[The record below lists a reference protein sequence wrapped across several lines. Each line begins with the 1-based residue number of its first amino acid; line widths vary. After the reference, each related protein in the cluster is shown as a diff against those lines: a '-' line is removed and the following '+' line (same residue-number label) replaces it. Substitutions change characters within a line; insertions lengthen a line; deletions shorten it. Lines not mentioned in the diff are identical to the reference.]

1 MTSFFSTNWFD
12 LAIYV
17 CLFVAVVMGFM
28 TGLLRS
34 LATIFGYIAGMGVAV
49 VAAPRVTPLLTTY
62 LKMPTLQTWIVIV
75 AIFVAAG
82 AVLSALL
89 RLAINE
95 MVGPNISVPD
105 RVAGAALGALRITL
119 LAIMLVVIFDRTIPP
134 GQEPAFLK
142 NSQWRPVLSS
152 AAQRGLRA
160 SAAGNRSLYR
170 PPEALP
176 PPIARIKVRV
186 GPRPRCSRTL

>member
-49 VAAPRVTPLLTTY
+49 VAAPRVTSLLTTH

-89 RLAINE
+89 RLTLNE

-105 RVAGAALGALRITL
+105 RVAGAALGALRIAL
-119 LAIMLVVIFDRTIPP
+119 LAIMLVVVFDRTIPP

-152 AAQRGLRA
+152 AAQRGLRH
-160 SAAGNRSLYR
+160 L
-170 PPEALP
+170 PPEVEAYIDRLK
-176 PPIARIKVRV
+176 RHR
-186 GPRPRCSRTL
+186 RL

>member
-49 VAAPRVTPLLTTY
+49 VAAPRVTSLLTTY

-89 RLAINE
+89 RLALNE

-105 RVAGAALGALRITL
+105 RVAGAALGALRIAL
-119 LAIMLVVIFDRTIPP
+119 LAIMLVVVFDRTIPP

-152 AAQRGLRA
+152 AAQRGLRH
-160 SAAGNRSLYR
+160 L
-170 PPEALP
+170 PPEVEAYIDRLK
-176 PPIARIKVRV
+176 RHR
-186 GPRPRCSRTL
+186 RL

>member
-34 LATIFGYIAGMGVAV
+34 LATIFGYIAGMAVAV
-49 VAAPRVTPLLTTY
+49 ALAPRVTPLLTTH
-62 LKMPTLQTWIVIV
+62 LKLPTVQTWIVIV

-82 AVLSALL
+82 AGLSALL
-89 RLAINE
+89 RLAVNE

-105 RVAGAALGALRITL
+105 RVAGAALGALRIGL
-119 LAIMLVVIFDRTIPP
+119 LAIMLVVVFDRTIPP
-134 GQEPAFLK
+134 GHEAAILK
-142 NSQWRPVLSS
+142 GSQWRPVLSS
-152 AAQRGLRA
+152 AAQRGLQK
-160 SAAGNRSLYR
+160 L
-170 PPEALP
+170 PPEVEAYVDRLK
-176 PPIARIKVRV
+176 RYR
-186 GPRPRCSRTL
+186 RQ

>member
-1 MTSFFSTNWFD
+1 
-12 LAIYV
+12 
-17 CLFVAVVMGFM
+17 
-28 TGLLRS
+28 
-34 LATIFGYIAGMGVAV
+34 MGVAV

-89 RLAINE
+89 RLALNE

-105 RVAGAALGALRITL
+105 RVAGAALGALRIAL
-119 LAIMLVVIFDRTIPP
+119 LAIMLVVIFDRAIPP

-152 AAQRGLRA
+152 AAQRGLQH
-160 SAAGNRSLYR
+160 L
-170 PPEALP
+170 PPEIETYIDRLK
-176 PPIARIKVRV
+176 RHR
-186 GPRPRCSRTL
+186 RL

>member
-1 MTSFFSTNWFD
+1 MTSFFSSNWFD

-105 RVAGAALGALRITL
+105 RVTL

-160 SAAGNRSLYR
+160 L
-170 PPEALP
+170 PPEIEAYIDRLK
-176 PPIARIKVRV
+176 RYR
-186 GPRPRCSRTL
+186 RQ

>member
-1 MTSFFSTNWFD
+1 
-12 LAIYV
+12 
-17 CLFVAVVMGFM
+17 
-28 TGLLRS
+28 
-34 LATIFGYIAGMGVAV
+34 V

-95 MVGPNISVPD
+95 MVGPNISGPD

-119 LAIMLVVIFDRTIPP
+119 LAIMLVVIFDRTIPS

-160 SAAGNRSLYR
+160 L
-170 PPEALP
+170 PPEIEAYIDRLK
-176 PPIARIKVRV
+176 RYR
-186 GPRPRCSRTL
+186 RQ

>member
-82 AVLSALL
+82 AVLSASLS
-89 RLAINE
+89 E

-105 RVAGAALGALRITL
+105 RVAGAALGALRIAL
-119 LAIMLVVIFDRTIPP
+119 LAIMLVVVFDRTIPP
-134 GQEPAFLK
+134 GQEPP
-142 NSQWRPVLSS
+142 S
-152 AAQRGLRA
+152 
-160 SAAGNRSLYR
+160 
-170 PPEALP
+170 
-176 PPIARIKVRV
+176 
-186 GPRPRCSRTL
+186 